1 VQLIVQHPEEE
12 RRGGF
17 WGGGSVIQVN
27 SKGTTLQVGLKE
39 EKKIIWQV
47 K

>member
-1 VQLIVQHPEEE
+1 LIVQHPEEDWKGE
-12 RRGGF
+12 GV
-17 WGGGSVIQVN
+17 WGGGSVIHVN